1 VKDSVRTDP
10 GRVAASSRTYNWP
23 MNGAGPSRVQ
33 AAVIL
38 GCYTIAAAGVV
49 YWSSLQT
56 ERAAGSLLA
65 AALEQPLPAAAVLA
79 PVVIGLAVQWVGRRL
94 WAWPYV
100 YLVVLSLA
108 LGSRAADVGD
118 AVYLHSSA
126 AVWVLTV
133 LIAESVGL
141 ALGRWLHR
149 FVGIAFF
156 IGAGIWLLTA
166 GLGQRGGDAVGI
178 WQTWI
183 LTVAG
188 ALFLLHAGFQL
199 LNYWRSRPRPP
210 AAAVEAGPTAGPA
223 APSMPPG
230 SRGEAAEEWTFHPLG
245 RLRDKADRDA
255 AKVDNKRDD
264 EQSDRS

>member
-1 VKDSVRTDP
+1 
-10 GRVAASSRTYNWP
+10 
-23 MNGAGPSRVQ
+23 MHGAGPSRAQ

-38 GCYTIAAAGVV
+38 GTYTIAAAGVV
-49 YWSSLQT
+49 FWSSLQT
-56 ERAAGSLLA
+56 ERASGSLLA
-65 AALEQPLPAAAVLA
+65 AALERPLTAAAVLA
-79 PVVIGLAVQWVGRRL
+79 PVVIGLVVQWIGRRL

-133 LIAESVGL
+133 LVAESVGL

-156 IGAGIWLLTA
+156 IGAGSWVLVT
-166 GLGQRGGDAVGI
+166 GLGQGSQDAVGY
-178 WQTWI
+178 WQAWI
-183 LTVAG
+183 LAVAG

-210 AAAVEAGPTAGPA
+210 AAAARVEPA
-223 APSMPPG
+223 AEQAAPPAPA
-230 SRGEAAEEWTFHPLG
+230 SIDPESAEEWTFHPLG
-245 RLRDKADRDA
+245 RLRGGADSSA
-255 AKVDNKRDD
+255 AEVDNKRND
-264 EQSDRS
+264 EQSGRSQG